1 MGELE
6 SLYETAAGKVIRAH
20 ILNLEQKSIVMNP
33 YRSKLPAVNIQAR
46 LEPEAPSSNASL
58 SSSVRG
64 ERRGGEKKERERKRK
79 SQTVLLTFFFFLL
92 L

>member
-6 SLYETAAGKVIRAH
+6 SLYETAAGKVIHAR

-33 YRSKLPAVNIQAR
+33 HRSKLPAVNIQAR
-46 LEPEAPSSNASL
+46 LEPEVPSSNASL

-64 ERRGGEKKERERKRK
+64 ERTGGEGRRRRGRGKENHK
-79 SQTVLLTFFFFLL
+79 LFY
-92 L
+92 